1 MHSTTDL
8 FAPAFQPRVSPDNS
22 LRPKNWLNQYFLAP
36 FAGELLW
43 QRHMSHLRRGA
54 CVWDIGSGCGN
65 TLAAVPAHIDAFG
78 TEIDPNLART
88 CRRRTGRTVL
98 CGDFN
103 TVRLPRAISAA
114 WGNPPWVLPDI
125 DRLILERL
133 KDELPSGAKSLFV
146 IGGYVHDSVE
156 RVLTWSKYFTLEIRV
171 LPRSLFPGLEES
183 VVSLIFTRS
192 RRPRLINF
200 DLYEEVYDLRRFKK
214 PMRSLLCAVVDSP
227 GSVWRRVFDAALR
240 SLGGE
245 ASLDAI
251 YDCVS
256 TARPS
261 ANRWWKE
268 QLRKI
273 AQDSRRYVRIARGRY
288 AFAPAGVACMA

>member
-1 MHSTTDL
+1 MRTACD
-8 FAPAFQPRVSPDNS
+8 FFQPVFGFHEPRVRDVP
-22 LRPKNWLNQYFLAP
+22 RKHWLNQYFLAP
-36 FAGELLW
+36 FAGGLLW

-54 CVWDIGSGCGN
+54 CVWDVGTGCGN
-65 TLAAVPAHIDAFG
+65 TLAAIPPHIDAFG
-78 TEIDPNLART
+78 TEIDPRLAPVAS
-88 CRRRTGRTVL
+88 RRAGRLVI

-103 TVRLPRAISAA
+103 TVALPRPITAA

-125 DRLILERL
+125 DRLLLERL

-146 IGGYVHDSVE
+146 IAGYVHDSVD
-156 RVLTWSKYFTLEIRV
+156 RILTWSKYFTLEIRA
-171 LPRSLFPGLEES
+171 LPRCLFPGLEES
-183 VVSLIFTRS
+183 VVTLLFTRS
-192 RRPRLINF
+192 QRPKLINF
-200 DLYEEVYDLRRFKK
+200 DLYQEVRDLRHFRR
-214 PMRSLLCAVVDSP
+214 PMRSLLWDVVD
-227 GSVWRRVFDAALR
+227 GSGSAWRRVFDAALR

-261 ANRWWKE
+261 GNRWWKE

-273 AQDSRRYVRIARGRY
+273 AQDSSRYVRMSRGRY
-288 AFAPAGVACMA
+288 AFAHAAQTC